1 MTSQSRSELSEA
13 LRPEL
18 RRRLT
23 EAGWVVDV
31 AYDAGPGG
39 FFVGAFRRKIA
50 DDFWATIQFMTMNW
64 GPREDPL
71 GIMTMVGV
79 SYFPAYCTWPIL
91 IDRERCEVTAE
102 LGELVGVS
110 EEPWIIRVAGL
121 ENVPRVA
128 DELVALVVEHAMT
141 WAEQYTGVDALIEH
155 CRTDPDRPAV
165 ETRIIPV
172 LMAVSGDLDGARSE
186 LAAYLAS
193 GQEEVT
199 TPEYRRFCYKF
210 NRWLDAGAVIPEPP
224 SGPVGPRVRRDPG
237 PTREERARNSRIRR
251 QAVDAV
257 RRQSSGKSRDQL
269 KEMLRTELDRRG
281 VKERPMAIEMAL
293 DSIEASSSAFGRA
306 RLTMTGL
313 KLATD
318 FAAGLY
324 RIFRDPESHQ
334 SPDWLQP
341 PARASYDVRGDH
353 RNPIGVDLDPGAQ
366 SWLDRVLDESSTVMG
381 NIATMSAWLAWDP
394 EPQTADSRLAVHI
407 GAQRVGVLSDE
418 DAALFQGEMDAA
430 SRSDEVPFTFAGL
443 FRWNSPPKYVLEIWA
458 PLTE

>member
-1 MTSQSRSELSEA
+1 VTSQNRSELSEA

-18 RRRLT
+18 ARRLT
-23 EAGWVVDV
+23 ETGWVVDV

-39 FFVGAFRRKIA
+39 FFVGAFRRQIT
-50 DDFWATIQFMTMNW
+50 DDFWVTIQFMPMSW

-71 GIMTMVGV
+71 WIVTTVGV
-79 SYFPAYCTWPIL
+79 SYFPAYCIWPIL
-91 IDRERCEVTAE
+91 VDRERSEVTAD
-102 LGELVGVS
+102 LGELVGDS
-110 EEPWIIRVAGL
+110 EEPWIIKVARL

-128 DELVALVVEHAMT
+128 DQLVAPVVEHAMT
-141 WAEQYTGVDALIEH
+141 WAQQYASVDALIEH
-155 CRTDPDRPAV
+155 CRADPDRPAV

-172 LMAVSGDLDGARSE
+172 LLAASGDLDGARSE
-186 LAAYLAS
+186 LAAYLDS
-193 GQEEVT
+193 DQEEVA

-224 SGPVGPRVRRDPG
+224 SGPVGARVRRDPG
-237 PTREERARNSRIRR
+237 STREERARDSRIRR
-251 QAVDAV
+251 QTVGAV
-257 RRQSSGKSRDQL
+257 RRQSSGKSRGQL

-281 VKERPMAIEMAL
+281 VKESPVAIEMAL

-306 RLTMTGL
+306 KLTMNGL

-318 FAAGLY
+318 FATGLY

-334 SPDWLQP
+334 SPDWLQL

-353 RNPIGVDLDPGAQ
+353 RNAIGVDLDPGAQ
-366 SWLDRVLDESSTVMG
+366 SWLDQVLNEGSTIMG
-381 NIATMSAWLAWDP
+381 IMATMRAWLAWDP

-407 GAQRVGVLSDE
+407 GAKRVGVLSGE
-418 DAALFQGEMDAA
+418 DAALFQGEMDVA
-430 SRSDEVPFTFAGL
+430 SHSDELPFTFAGL

-458 PLTE
+458 PSKE

>member
-1 MTSQSRSELSEA
+1 VNKNRSELSEA

-18 RRRLT
+18 ARRLT

-39 FFVGAFRRKIA
+39 FFVGAFRREIA
-50 DDFWATIQFMTMNW
+50 DDFWATIQFMPMSW

-91 IDRERCEVTAE
+91 IDRERSEVTAE
-102 LGELVGVS
+102 LGELIGAS
-110 EEPWIIRVAGL
+110 EQPWIIKVAVL

-128 DELVALVVEHAMT
+128 DELVASVVEHAMT
-141 WAEQYTGVDALIEH
+141 WAQQYASVDALIDN
-155 CRTDPDRPAV
+155 CRADPDRPGTEAWIV
-165 ETRIIPV
+165 PV

-193 GQEEVT
+193 GQEEVI
-199 TPEYRRFCYKF
+199 TPEYRRFCDKF
-210 NRWLDAGAVIPEPP
+210 NRWLGAGAVIPEPP
-224 SGPVGPRVRRDPG
+224 SGPVGARVPRDPG

-257 RRQSSGKSRDQL
+257 RRQSGGRSRDQL
-269 KEMLRTELDRRG
+269 KELLITELDRRG
-281 VKERPMAIEMAL
+281 VKERPVAIEMAL
-293 DSIEASSSAFGRA
+293 DSIEASSSVFGRA
-306 RLTMTGL
+306 KLTMTGL

-318 FAAGLY
+318 FATSLY
-324 RIFRDPESHQ
+324 RIFRDPGSHQ
-334 SPDWLQP
+334 TPEWLQP

-366 SWLDRVLDESSTVMG
+366 SWLDRVLDEGSTMMG
-381 NIATMSAWLAWDP
+381 NMATMSAWLAWDP

-407 GAQRVGVLSDE
+407 GAKRVGVLSDE
-418 DAALFQGEMDAA
+418 DAARFQGEMDAA
-430 SRSDEVPFTFAGL
+430 SHSDELPFTFAGL
-443 FRWNSPPKYVLEIWA
+443 FRWNRPAKYVLEIWA
-458 PLTE
+458 PSKE